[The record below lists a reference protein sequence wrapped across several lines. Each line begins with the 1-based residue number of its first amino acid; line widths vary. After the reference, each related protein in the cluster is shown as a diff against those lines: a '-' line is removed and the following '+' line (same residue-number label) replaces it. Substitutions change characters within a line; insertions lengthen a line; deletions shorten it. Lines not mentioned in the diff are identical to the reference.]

1 MIIPYRFLQPPWVSA
16 CNCLRFISAMALAT
30 PVKKRKVTTEPA
42 SSEKVPWHALM
53 RTVSLFRRRFPWCF
67 GILAAS
73 YLLFLSLWTPLE
85 ALDPGRR
92 QADRDPWLGRWDWA
106 LVWWWWW
113 WWLCGWRRMF
123 VCVCVAVYG
132 CCRGVVWCVVVWL
145 CVTVLFCC
153 VVLWCGVVGVV
164 GVFSVCV
171 WRWGFWGCVYML
183 VCLCVVRV
191 LCVCCVCVLCV
202 LCVRLSFVLFPF
214 SLWFFPLRL
223 LPPGGASS
231 WTLTARRSRCLFGR
245 LGWAALWFG
254 GWVVGGWLV
263 AGCYCLVVG
272 GWLLLFGGWW
282 LAVRGWVL
290 VCVGVCWCVCVLV
303 CVGVC
308 VVCVCCVR
316 LSLFCFPFL
325 VVFPCFYLFVRCPLE
340 VLHPGLWQQGDR
352 DGHLKRMKLAAM
364 MSMTSTLWRGAQIG
378 CCACFCPKNRAQLRH
393 LAAFYLQNTLM
404 PKVAKANPLFAEFTQ
419 TVVNGKLLH
428 TKRSR
433 EMWIKATESNRS
445 QRFAKVPKRGK
456 AWALRRE
463 RAALKKA

>member
-123 VCVCVAVYG
+123 VCVCVCCGVWVLSG
-132 CCRGVVWCVVVWL
+132 CGVVCCGVAV
-145 CVTVLFCC
+145 CYC
-153 VVLWCGVVGVV
+153 VVLLCWVVMWCGWCGW
-164 GVFSVCV
+164 CV
-171 WRWGFWGCVYML
+171 L
-183 VCLCVVRV
+183 CLCVKVRV
-191 LCVCCVCVLCV
+191 LRVCVHACVFVCCVCVLC
-202 LCVRLSFVLFPF
+202 LCVVCVVRASVVCFVSLF
-214 SLWFFPLRL
+214 LVVFPSSSVAPWTCFILDFDSKEIAML
-223 LPPGGASS
+223 VWPLGLGGFVV
-231 WTLTARRSRCLFGR
+231 W
-245 LGWAALWFG
+245 WFG

-290 VCVGVCWCVCVLV
+290 VCVGVCVCWCVLACVL
-303 CVGVC
+303 
-308 VVCVCCVR
+308 CVCCVR

>member
-153 VVLWCGVVGVV
+153 VVLWCGVVGV
-164 GVFSVCV
+164 FSVCV

-191 LCVCCVCVLCV
+191 LCVCVVSVC
-202 LCVRLSFVLFPF
+202 
-214 SLWFFPLRL
+214 
-223 LPPGGASS
+223 
-231 WTLTARRSRCLFGR
+231 
-245 LGWAALWFG
+245 
-254 GWVVGGWLV
+254 
-263 AGCYCLVVG
+263 
-272 GWLLLFGGWW
+272 
-282 LAVRGWVL
+282 
-290 VCVGVCWCVCVLV
+290 
-303 CVGVC
+303 
-308 VVCVCCVR
+308 CVCCACVCR
-316 LSLFCFPFL
+316 LFCFPF
-325 VVFPCFYLFVRCPLE
+325 PCGFSLFVRCPLE

-428 TKRSR
+428 TQRSR